1 MLGELLKPGITD
13 EDSLFLLILL
23 IDLEATTRGLS
34 DDINHVL
41 PLEGAQHSEEEVSL
55 RQLVRARAAPWMEG
69 TYKVLDPSWRPH
81 KGSSLRALDI
91 EGSPA

>member
-1 MLGELLKPGITD
+1 MLGELLQPGITN

-41 PLEGAQHSEEEVSL
+41 PLEGAQHSEEEVSF
-55 RQLVRARAAPWMEG
+55 RQLVRELLLGW
-69 TYKVLDPSWRPH
+69 KVLAELWVLH
-81 KGSSLRALDI
+81 GVIIQVLH
-91 EGSPA
+91 

>member
-1 MLGELLKPGITD
+1 MLGELLQPGITD

-41 PLEGAQHSEEEVSL
+41 PLEGAQHSEEEVPL
-55 RQLVRARAAPWMEG
+55 RQLVRELLLGW
-69 TYKVLDPSWRPH
+69 KVLAELWVLH
-81 KGSSLRALDI
+81 GVIIQVLH
-91 EGSPA
+91 